1 MTADGD
7 RQPIRRRRRMAFPRA
22 LRYGENGRSGTPGG
36 VGDGLSR
43 RAPRA
48 VTFAEE
54 AHRSLCRRPGRR
66 WTHGWRGAE
75 DRPRLSTNI
84 ICRLFGTRRRPRRRS
99 HPSRPPRRSRR
110 RVVAAILGPMGPEF
124 QRLPRR
130 EDGRRVPPDDDTVVV
145 LRRRRRR
152 GSRATT
158 AITVATAI
166 PKAPHRLVVRL
177 RQEIRRPA
185 GCDLA
190 RVGPVG

>member
-1 MTADGD
+1 
-7 RQPIRRRRRMAFPRA
+7 
-22 LRYGENGRSGTPGG
+22 
-36 VGDGLSR
+36 
-43 RAPRA
+43 
-48 VTFAEE
+48 
-54 AHRSLCRRPGRR
+54 
-66 WTHGWRGAE
+66 
-75 DRPRLSTNI
+75 
-84 ICRLFGTRRRPRRRS
+84 
-99 HPSRPPRRSRR
+99 
-110 RVVAAILGPMGPEF
+110 MGPEF